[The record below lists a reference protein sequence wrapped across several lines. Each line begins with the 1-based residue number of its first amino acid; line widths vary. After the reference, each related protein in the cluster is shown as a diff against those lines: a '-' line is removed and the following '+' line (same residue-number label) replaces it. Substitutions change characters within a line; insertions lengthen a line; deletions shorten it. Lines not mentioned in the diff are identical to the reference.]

1 MLHLLPPVPV
11 LKNLF
16 PSSMLFLK
24 SPDLLLVA
32 FIQLLLRHPLG
43 WNLFLLLP
51 SFKLGHFSV
60 IVAR

>member
-1 MLHLLPPVPV
+1 
-11 LKNLF
+11 
-16 PSSMLFLK
+16 MLFLK